1 MTRVFFNSE
10 INAMLTMAAASQE
23 KLIPVEYTKAIT
35 KIAPISSITAK
46 ASKKERN
53 DAATLGP
60 SIVNKPTA
68 NAMSVAT
75 GTPHPAGAT
84 EPAIAK

>member
-1 MTRVFFNSE
+1 
-10 INAMLTMAAASQE
+10 MLTIAARSQE
-23 KLIPVEYTKAIT
+23 KLMPVEYTNAIT
-35 KIAPISSITAK
+35 KIAPISSMTAK
-46 ASKKERN
+46 ASRKERN

-68 NAMSVAT
+68 KAISVAT

-84 EPAIAK
+84 EPAIAR